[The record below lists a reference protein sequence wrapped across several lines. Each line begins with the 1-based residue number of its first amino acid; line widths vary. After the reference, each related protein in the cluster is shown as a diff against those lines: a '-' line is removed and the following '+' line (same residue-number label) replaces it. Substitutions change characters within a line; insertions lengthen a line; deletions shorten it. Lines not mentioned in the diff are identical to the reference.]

1 MSNLWYWTLPPGWY
15 ELARKPFAGLRHR
28 RALRSC
34 SANSRYRD
42 NYLGRRCF
50 IVGNG
55 PSLQTQNLLL
65 LKGETVFSVSSGYLH
80 KDYGVYRPRFHC
92 VPQITYTEK
101 FTREVAR
108 DWFREMHERTGDAEL
123 FLSQHEEPLVRENN
137 LFPGR
142 VVSYLC
148 MHGEFRANS
157 TPSLDLTR
165 VVPAVCSV
173 PVMCLMIALYMGFK
187 NIYLLGVEHDSFRT
201 RKYTYFY
208 EPTVLAGKTG
218 SVTNDGTI
226 TDDVCDELY
235 TYYRL
240 FNQYRA
246 INRIARGRGVGV
258 YNATA
263 GGALEEFERVSFE
276 SLFGS

>member
-34 SANSRYRD
+34 RANSRYRD
-42 NYLGRRCF
+42 SYRGQRCF

-55 PSLQTQNLLL
+55 PSLQTQNLML
-65 LKGETVFSVSSGYLH
+65 LKGETVFSVSSGYHH
-80 KDYGVYRPRFHC
+80 KDYAIYRPRFHC

-108 DWFREMHERTGDAEL
+108 NWFREMHEKTGDAEL

-142 VVSYLC
+142 VVNYLC
-148 MHGEFRANS
+148 MHGEFSENS
-157 TPSLDLTR
+157 TPTLDLTR

-240 FNQYRA
+240 FSQYRA

>member
-1 MSNLWYWTLPPGWY
+1 
-15 ELARKPFAGLRHR
+15 
-28 RALRSC
+28 
-34 SANSRYRD
+34 
-42 NYLGRRCF
+42 
-50 IVGNG
+50 
-55 PSLQTQNLLL
+55 
-65 LKGETVFSVSSGYLH
+65 
-80 KDYGVYRPRFHC
+80 
-92 VPQITYTEK
+92 VPQITYSEK
-101 FTREVAR
+101 LTREVTR
-108 DWFREMHERTGDAEL
+108 DWFREMHEKTKDAEL

-142 VVSYLC
+142 VVNYVC
-148 MHGEFRANS
+148 MHGEFRENS

-187 NIYLLGVEHDSFRT
+187 SIYLLGVEHDSFRT

>member
-15 ELARKPFAGLRHR
+15 ELARKPFAGLRHQ
-28 RALRSC
+28 RALQSC
-34 SANSRYRD
+34 RANDRYRD
-42 NYLGRRCF
+42 SYLGRRCF

-55 PSLQTQNLLL
+55 PSLQTQNLRLL
-65 LKGETVFSVSSGYLH
+65 NGEIVFSVSSGYHH
-80 KDYGVYRPRFHC
+80 KDYSAYRPRFHC

-108 DWFREMHERTGDAEL
+108 DWFREMHEQTGDAEI
-123 FLSQHEEPLVRENN
+123 FLSQHEESLVREYN

-148 MHGEFRANS
+148 MHGEFRDNS
-157 TPSLDLTR
+157 TPRLDITR

-173 PVMCLMIALYMGFK
+173 PIMCLMIALYMGFK

-218 SVTNDGTI
+218 SVTPDGTV

-246 INRIARGRGVGV
+246 INRIARFRGVGV

>member
-1 MSNLWYWTLPPGWY
+1 
-15 ELARKPFAGLRHR
+15 
-28 RALRSC
+28 
-34 SANSRYRD
+34 
-42 NYLGRRCF
+42 
-50 IVGNG
+50 
-55 PSLQTQNLLL
+55 
-65 LKGETVFSVSSGYLH
+65 
-80 KDYGVYRPRFHC
+80 
-92 VPQITYTEK
+92 
-101 FTREVAR
+101 
-108 DWFREMHERTGDAEL
+108 MHERTGDAEL

-142 VVSYLC
+142 VVNYLC

-165 VVPAVCSV
+165 AVPAVCSV

-218 SVTNDGTI
+218 SVTPDGTV

-246 INRIARGRGVGV
+246 INRIARFRGVGV